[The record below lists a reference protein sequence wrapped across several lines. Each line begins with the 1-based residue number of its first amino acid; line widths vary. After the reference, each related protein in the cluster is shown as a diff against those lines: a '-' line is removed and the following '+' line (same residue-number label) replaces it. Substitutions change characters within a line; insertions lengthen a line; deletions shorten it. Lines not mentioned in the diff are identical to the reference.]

1 MYTVKSVTATKRIRV
16 SIETRQALQDIGK
29 KGESFDAVIRRLI
42 KYWVLEESYEG
53 AASILDLFDM
63 EEEVKE

>member
-1 MYTVKSVTATKRIRV
+1 MKSVTASKKIRV
-16 SIETRQALQDIGK
+16 SIETREALKEIGR

-53 AASILDLFDM
+53 AAGILDLFDM
-63 EEEVKE
+63 EEEVKD